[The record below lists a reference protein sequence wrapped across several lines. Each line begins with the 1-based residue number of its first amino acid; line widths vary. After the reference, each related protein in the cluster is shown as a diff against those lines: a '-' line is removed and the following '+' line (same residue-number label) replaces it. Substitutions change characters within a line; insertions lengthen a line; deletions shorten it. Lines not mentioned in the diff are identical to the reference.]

1 MSKTVLFQSTI
12 LIPFSMCM
20 AAGKSQLLQ
29 RIANNRFVPN
39 MKTTIQVEFACRTYI
54 HDGSRIDFRL
64 YDTGDVL
71 ITLSISAYASFSPL

>member
-1 MSKTVLFQSTI
+1 MHMT
-12 LIPFSMCM
+12 
-20 AAGKSQLLQ
+20 AGKSQLLQ

-39 MKTTIQVEFACRTYI
+39 IKTTIQVEFACRTYI

-71 ITLSISAYASFSPL
+71 ITFSISAYDSFSPL